1 MTVSTEV
8 RDKFAKDLATVDWK
22 DLRFHLQKDAIILV
36 AADLDLVDV
45 AVEVAADNKHRVS
58 AWISAGQL
66 HKPSRE
72 QIDRW
77 ETRLDTPF
85 RMLIAQ
91 PYILA
96 QPVTHA

>member
-1 MTVSTEV
+1 
-8 RDKFAKDLATVDWK
+8 
-22 DLRFHLQKDAIILV
+22 
-36 AADLDLVDV
+36 
-45 AVEVAADNKHRVS
+45 
-58 AWISAGQL
+58 L

-72 QIDRW
+72 QIDHW

-96 QPVTHA
+96 QPVTHG